1 MSVVGGKAD
10 IRLGIVHCLFRQAC
24 STHAVKVPSLCLVA
38 ITLPSRHACKRA
50 GRINRKQAPHGGVCL
65 IRLAVE
71 SQGGGQRTP
80 SGGRILI
87 ALSCPPTGGDS
98 LFIAF

>member
-24 STHAVKVPSLCLVA
+24 STHAVKVPGLCLVA
-38 ITLPSRHACKRA
+38 ITLPIRHTRKRA
-50 GRINRKQAPHGGVCL
+50 GRINRKQAPHGGVRL

-71 SQGGGQRTP
+71 CQGGGQCTP
-80 SGGRILI
+80 SGGRVLI
-87 ALSCPPTGGDS
+87 ALCCPPTGDDS
-98 LFIAF
+98 LFVAF